1 MRRLLLFLT
10 ALLLIVAGIA
20 PATATA
26 KSLYQS
32 EEELKT
38 EVRRQFEEILEL
50 WRDGNYTA
58 LYRRTTGGRES
69 KEAFAKRLAEAP
81 RKPACCWE
89 KLQDPEVA
97 IVSDTMA
104 TIYGK
109 VGLEGTDSTAH
120 QTRTFT
126 LTRNG
131 DTWQASRSDIL
142 SLSGAAKKKRSS
154 PTRKSA
160 HR

>member
-1 MRRLLLFLT
+1 MHRLLLLLT
-10 ALLLIVAGIA
+10 ALLLIVTGSPASA
-20 PATATA
+20 PA

-38 EVRRQFEEILEL
+38 EVRRQFEEILDL
-50 WRDGNYTA
+50 WREGNYSA
-58 LYRRTTGGRES
+58 LYRRTTGGRDS
-69 KEAFAKRLAEAP
+69 KEAFANRLAEAP

-89 KLQDPEVA
+89 KLQDPEIS

-109 VGLEGTDSTAH
+109 VGLEGTGNTSH
-120 QTRTFT
+120 QTRSFT
-126 LTRNG
+126 LIRHG
-131 DTWQASRSDIL
+131 DRWQMSRSDIL
-142 SLSGAAKKKRSS
+142 SLSGVTKKKRPHTSRQS
-154 PTRKSA
+154 G

>member
-1 MRRLLLFLT
+1 MRRLLLFLA
-10 ALLLIVAGIA
+10 ALFLIIAGTV
-20 PATATA
+20 PASART
-26 KSLYQS
+26 LYQS

-38 EVRRQFEEILEL
+38 EVRRQFEEILDL
-50 WRDGNYTA
+50 WREGNYSA

-69 KEAFAKRLAEAP
+69 KEAFAKRLNEAP

-89 KLQDPEVA
+89 KLQDPEIA

-109 VGLEGTDSTAH
+109 VGLEGTDNTTH

-126 LTRNG
+126 LTLSG
-131 DTWQASRSDIL
+131 DNWRVSRSDIL
-142 SLSGAAKKKRSS
+142 SLSGATKKKRPS
-154 PTRKSA
+154 TRKSV

>member
-10 ALLLIVAGIA
+10 ALILIAVTGPVPA
-20 PATATA
+20 PAR
-26 KSLYQS
+26 SLYQS
-32 EEELKT
+32 EEELKV
-38 EVRRQFEEILEL
+38 EVRRQFEEILDL
-50 WRDGNYTA
+50 WREGNYDR
-58 LYRRTTGGRES
+58 LYRRTNGGRDSRET
-69 KEAFAKRLAEAP
+69 FARRLTEAP

-89 KLQDPEVA
+89 KLQDPEIT

-109 VGLEGTDSTAH
+109 VGLEGTGSTTH
-120 QTRTFT
+120 QTRSFT

-131 DTWQASRSDIL
+131 DIWQMSRSDII
-142 SLSGAAKKKRSS
+142 SLSGSAKKKRSHTS
-154 PTRKSA
+154 RQSG

>member
-1 MRRLLLFLT
+1 MRRLFLLLT
-10 ALLLIVAGIA
+10 ALLLIVAGTA
-20 PATATA
+20 PAPA

-38 EVRRQFEEILEL
+38 EVRRQFEEILDL
-50 WRDGNYTA
+50 WRDGNYAA
-58 LYRRTTGGRES
+58 LYRRTTGGRDS

-89 KLQDPEVA
+89 KLQEPEIA

-109 VGLEGTDSTAH
+109 VGLEGTDRTTH
-120 QTRTFT
+120 QTRSFT

-131 DTWQASRSDIL
+131 DIWQASRSDIL
-142 SLSGAAKKKRSS
+142 SLSGATKKKRSS
-154 PTRKSA
+154 HTSKGT

>member
-1 MRRLLLFLT
+1 MHRLLLLLT
-10 ALLLIVAGIA
+10 ALLLISALSPISA
-20 PATATA
+20 PASA
-26 KSLYQS
+26 LYQS

-38 EVRRQFEEILEL
+38 EVRRQFEEILDL
-50 WRDGNYTA
+50 WREGNYSA

-89 KLQDPEVA
+89 KLQEPEIS

-104 TIYGK
+104 SLYGK
-109 VGLEGTDSTAH
+109 VGLEGTGNTTH

-131 DTWQASRSDIL
+131 DTWRVSRSDL
-142 SLSGAAKKKRSS
+142 LYLSGATKKKRSHTTS
-154 PTRKSA
+154 RQSS

>member
-1 MRRLLLFLT
+1 MRRLFMLLT
-10 ALLLIVAGIA
+10 ALLLIIAGSAIPA
-20 PATATA
+20 PAKT
-26 KSLYQS
+26 LYQS

-38 EVRRQFEEILEL
+38 EVRRQFEEILDL
-50 WRDGNYTA
+50 WREGNYSA

-89 KLQDPEVA
+89 KLQEPEIS

-104 TIYGK
+104 TLYGK
-109 VGLEGTDSTAH
+109 IGLEGTGNTTH

-131 DTWQASRSDIL
+131 DIWQISRSDIL
-142 SLSGAAKKKRSS
+142 SLSGATKKKRSS
-154 PTRKSA
+154 HTRKNTN
-160 HR
+160 R

>member
-1 MRRLLLFLT
+1 MRRLLLFLA
-10 ALLLIVAGIA
+10 ALLLIVAGTVPA
-20 PATATA
+20 PAKT
-26 KSLYQS
+26 LYQS

-38 EVRRQFEEILEL
+38 EVRRQFEEILDL
-50 WRDGNYTA
+50 WREGNYAA

-69 KEAFAKRLAEAP
+69 KEAFAKRLSEAP

-89 KLQDPEVA
+89 KLQDPEIA
-97 IVSDTMA
+97 IVSNTMA

-109 VGLEGTDSTAH
+109 VGLEGTDNTTH

-126 LTRNG
+126 LTLSG
-131 DTWQASRSDIL
+131 DSWRVSRSDIL
-142 SLSGAAKKKRSS
+142 SLSGATKKKRPS
-154 PTRKSA
+154 TRKSA

>member
-10 ALLLIVAGIA
+10 ALLLIVACAA
-20 PATATA
+20 PSMA
-26 KSLYQS
+26 KTLYQS
-32 EEELKT
+32 EEELKS
-38 EVRRQFEEILEL
+38 EVRRQFEEILDL
-50 WRDGNYTA
+50 WREGNYAA

-69 KEAFAKRLAEAP
+69 KETFAKRLAAAP

-89 KLQDPEVA
+89 KLQDPEIA

-109 VGLEGTDSTAH
+109 VGLEGTDQTTH

-131 DTWQASRSDIL
+131 DTWQVSRSDIL
-142 SLSGAAKKKRSS
+142 SLSGAGKKKRAT
-154 PTRKSA
+154 TRKST

>member
-1 MRRLLLFLT
+1 MRRLFQFLA
-10 ALLLIVAGIA
+10 ALLLIVAGA
-20 PATATA
+20 GTVPA
-26 KSLYQS
+26 KNLYQS
-32 EEELKT
+32 EEELKS
-38 EVRRQFEEILEL
+38 EVRRQFEEILDL
-50 WRDGNYTA
+50 WREGNYGT

-89 KLQDPEVA
+89 KLQDPEIA

-109 VGLEGTDSTAH
+109 VGLEGTDSTTH

-126 LTRNG
+126 LTRTG

-142 SLSGAAKKKRSS
+142 SLSGATKKKRSS
-154 PTRKSA
+154 HTRKSA